1 MRTITSH
8 IIPEIQMKFPMKVQM
23 DVSTIRIEQT
33 YTLQRT
39 KKKKKE
45 MKNNKNKI
53 LIERLSNLYL
63 NKRTPPLGC
72 FVKYIPKNC
81 LRTSTTS
88 TSRNKIPPRTIF
100 EFISEKP
107 KRHYCGVSPNIYRI
121 LSTNRLHEQYFE
133 SVFENDHHV
142 EGASSNI
149 YRILSSEHQ
158 CNIPRATTLTT

>member
-1 MRTITSH
+1 
-8 IIPEIQMKFPMKVQM
+8 
-23 DVSTIRIEQT
+23 
-33 YTLQRT
+33 
-39 KKKKKE
+39 

-100 EFISEKP
+100 EFISGKP

>member
-1 MRTITSH
+1 
-8 IIPEIQMKFPMKVQM
+8 MKFPMKVQM

-39 KKKKKE
+39 KKK

-100 EFISEKP
+100 EFISGKP
-107 KRHYCGVSPNIYRI
+107 NATVAASLQIYTEYFQRTV
-121 LSTNRLHEQYFE
+121 STN
-133 SVFENDHHV
+133 SI
-142 EGASSNI
+142 SNLYLKTITMLRVLRQI
-149 YRILSSEHQ
+149 YTEYYHRNTNVTSHGLRH
-158 CNIPRATTLTT
+158 